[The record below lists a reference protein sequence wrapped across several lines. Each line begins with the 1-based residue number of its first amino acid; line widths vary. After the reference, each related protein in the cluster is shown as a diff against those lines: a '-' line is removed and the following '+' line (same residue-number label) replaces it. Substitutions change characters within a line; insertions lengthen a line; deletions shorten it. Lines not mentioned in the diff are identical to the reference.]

1 MKIESCDQGK
11 PLSVAKMM
19 DIPRAAMNFRYFAN
33 VISEKKDDD
42 IDRVAHQNDLISIA
56 RRVPIGVAGNGRSKR
71 YDR

>member
-1 MKIESCDQGK
+1 
-11 PLSVAKMM
+11 MM

-56 RRVPIGVAGNGRSKR
+56 RRVPVGVAGKGQDIISDHLMASKISN
-71 YDR
+71 DL

>member
-33 VISEKKDDD
+33 VISKKKNDD

-56 RRVPIGVAGNGRSKR
+56 RLLALQETII
-71 YDR
+71 